1 MKSNMFECKNV
12 LIMTKKIFSVLS
24 VILVLISCNKAGE
37 NEYIV
42 TGTIKGIDNGKTVTL
57 EVQDE
62 KTGQLKAV
70 DTVKIEN
77 GKFVFK
83 GSAKEPELYLVQVE
97 KVQGKVPFI
106 LENGDIEMT
115 INKDSVAITKVSG
128 TYNNDELTSYKE
140 NGMKIQKKMMKFQED
155 NMAKMNQAQQK
166 NDTVVMNSLRKEY
179 SKFQEEFAKQSED
192 YIKTH
197 PKAFISAL
205 IIEGMFNQM
214 IPDVKK
220 INQYYTALDKALK
233 DTKHG
238 KSIKT
243 KLDKFLKP
251 VAAVEVGTVAPDF
264 TAPDPNGKPIS
275 LKQSLGKVTI
285 IDFWASWCNP
295 CRMENPGN
303 VALYN
308 EFHSKGLN
316 IIGVSLDKD
325 AAKWKEAIAK
335 DKLTWPQI
343 SNLKDFEDPIA
354 VSYNVNQIP
363 STFILDASGKV
374 IAKDLRGPA
383 LKAKI
388 AELLGK

>member
-140 NGMKIQKKMMKFQED
+140 NGMKIQKLH
-155 NMAKMNQAQQK
+155 
-166 NDTVVMNSLRKEY
+166 T
-179 SKFQEEFAKQSED
+179 
-192 YIKTH
+192 
-197 PKAFISAL
+197 
-205 IIEGMFNQM
+205 
-214 IPDVKK
+214 
-220 INQYYTALDKALK
+220 
-233 DTKHG
+233 
-238 KSIKT
+238 
-243 KLDKFLKP
+243 
-251 VAAVEVGTVAPDF
+251 
-264 TAPDPNGKPIS
+264 
-275 LKQSLGKVTI
+275 
-285 IDFWASWCNP
+285 
-295 CRMENPGN
+295 
-303 VALYN
+303 
-308 EFHSKGLN
+308 LN
-316 IIGVSLDKD
+316 
-325 AAKWKEAIAK
+325 
-335 DKLTWPQI
+335 
-343 SNLKDFEDPIA
+343 
-354 VSYNVNQIP
+354 
-363 STFILDASGKV
+363 
-374 IAKDLRGPA
+374 
-383 LKAKI
+383 
-388 AELLGK
+388 